1 MFVFK
6 SMYIYI
12 SIQIYNKYMNIEKMQ
27 RNIKAVLI
35 ENIYKRSQD
44 NRSEWKKKL
53 PEEKKEKEEGSLN
66 G

>member
-1 MFVFK
+1 
-6 SMYIYI
+6 
-12 SIQIYNKYMNIEKMQ
+12 MQ

-44 NRSEWKKKL
+44 NRSEWKKL